1 MYFKHNRTTSAK
13 IMIVAADQSVEQP
26 PTNFYLWNHINQC
39 ICIKYVPITFE
50 IIIGVALQQYE
61 EYNNLPH

>member
-1 MYFKHNRTTSAK
+1 
-13 IMIVAADQSVEQP
+13 MIVAADQSVEQP